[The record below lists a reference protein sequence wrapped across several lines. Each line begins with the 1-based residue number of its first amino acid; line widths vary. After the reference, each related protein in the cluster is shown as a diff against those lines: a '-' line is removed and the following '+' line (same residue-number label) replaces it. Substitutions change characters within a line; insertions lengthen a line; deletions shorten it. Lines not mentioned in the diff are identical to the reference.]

1 VGNYPAGQVNINV
14 ADFLKNP
21 SRVERVVRD
30 LTKDKTIAD
39 YAFGQGDAKD
49 GAVIYD
55 EVIGEAEQADRD
67 VEVIAPGANFPEFG
81 VLDEEQKMAKVDK
94 YGGQSF
100 LTFEAVRRN
109 DVDTLNKRLQIVK
122 NLIIKRVNKVSVNAL
137 VNNQNINRITTAD
150 TWDAVGYD
158 ALADIFLGKARID
171 DAEMGYTADL
181 VLANP
186 NDVQKY
192 LLGNKSIRE
201 QLPRESKDLN
211 PVLSGDLDGLCGVEW
226 IKSSSVPAGK
236 LYIVNKGI
244 SGSVRDEEGGVKTNV
259 YDENKNQRTYIQ
271 GWRSI
276 VPIIT
281 DPLSV
286 VELTGFAA

>member
-1 VGNYPAGQVNINV
+1 MGNYPAGQVNINV
-14 ADFLKNP
+14 ADFLNNP

-49 GAVIYD
+49 GAVVYD
-55 EVIGEAEQADRD
+55 EVIGEAEEANRD

-100 LTFEAVRRN
+100 LTFEAVRRD

-122 NLIIKRVNKVSVNAL
+122 NLIVKRVNKVAVNSLVTNPNIRRVAL
-137 VNNQNINRITTAD
+137 TTAWNTVNHD
-150 TWDAVGYD
+150 V
-158 ALADIFLGKARID
+158 LADIFAGKARID
-171 DAEMGYTADL
+171 DSDMGYTADL
-181 VLANP
+181 ILANP
-186 NDVQKY
+186 DDVQRY
-192 LLGNKSIRE
+192 LLGRKDIRE
-201 QLPRESKDLN
+201 QLPKESKELN
-211 PVLSGDLDGLCGVEW
+211 PVLSGDLQGLCGVEW
-226 IKSSSVPAGK
+226 IKSSAIPAGK
-236 LYIVNKGI
+236 LYIINKGI

-276 VPIIT
+276 VPIVT

-286 VELTGFAA
+286 VELSGFAA

>member
-1 VGNYPAGQVNINV
+1 MGNYPAGQVNINV
-14 ADFLKNP
+14 GDFLNNP
-21 SRVERVVRD
+21 SRVERVIRD
-30 LTKDKTIAD
+30 LTKEKTIAD

-49 GAVIYD
+49 GAVVYD
-55 EVIGEAEQADRD
+55 EVTGDTDQADRD
-67 VEVIAPGANFPEFG
+67 VEVIAPGANFPEFSG
-81 VLDEEQKMAKVDK
+81 LDEEQKMDKVSK

-122 NLIIKRVNKVSVNAL
+122 NQIIKRVNKVTVNSL
-137 VNNQNINRITTAD
+137 VNHANIRGIGLTTTWETAD
-150 TWDAVGYD
+150 YD
-158 ALADIFLGKARID
+158 VLADIFAGKARIE
-171 DAEMGYTADL
+171 DADMGYAADL
-181 VLANP
+181 ILANP
-186 NDVQKY
+186 DDVQKY

-201 QLPRESKDLN
+201 QLPKEAKDLN
-211 PVLSGDLDGLCGVEW
+211 PVLSGDLGNLCGVEW
-226 IKSSSVPAGK
+226 IKSASVPAGK
-236 LYIVNKGI
+236 LYIINKGI

-259 YDENKNQRTYIQ
+259 YDTPINQRTYIQ

-286 VELTGFAA
+286 VELSGFAA

>member
-1 VGNYPAGQVNINV
+1 MGNYPAGQVNINV

-30 LTKDKTIAD
+30 LTKEKTIAD

-49 GAVIYD
+49 GAVVYD
-55 EVIGEAEQADRD
+55 EVIGNPDEADRD
-67 VEVIAPGANFPEFG
+67 VEVIAPGANFPEFS
-81 VLDEEQKMAKVDK
+81 VLDEEQKMDKVSK

-100 LTFEAVRRN
+100 LTAEAIRRN

-122 NLIIKRVNKVSVNAL
+122 NQIIKRVNKVTVNAL
-137 VNNQNINRITTAD
+137 VNHTKIRRVALTT
-150 TWDAVGYD
+150 TWDTVGYD
-158 ALADIFLGKARID
+158 VLGDIFAGKARID
-171 DAEMGYTADL
+171 DSDMGYTADL

-186 NDVQKY
+186 DDVQRY
-192 LLGNKSIRE
+192 LLGRKDIRE
-201 QLPRESKDLN
+201 QLPKESKDLN
-211 PVLSGDLDGLCGVEW
+211 PVLSGDLGNLCGVEW
-226 IKSSSVPAGK
+226 IKSATVPAGK
-236 LYIVNKGI
+236 LYIINKGI

-259 YDENKNQRTYIQ
+259 YETPINQRTYIQ

-286 VELTGFAA
+286 VELSGFAA